1 MNTPHIPD
9 DDFEPS
15 LDNERK
21 AVSAAYATAREP
33 HSGPPPAI
41 DAAIRAAARRA
52 VNAGPRTVERPWINR
67 WTKPLSAAAVVV
79 LTASVIFV
87 AIEQDSSLKVAAV
100 KAPLETKI
108 VEMPAERAAERS
120 VVMTR
125 PFTPA
130 PQADMVA
137 PNNSAPPPTESRT
150 RQTEALSSRDQIA
163 PALSAERKKRDDAP
177 PPPPEVTVAE
187 ATAPAAPQTKKE
199 TAIVAN
205 ATPAAPP
212 VYTPAAPPAAPVV
225 PAPAVAPVQAAGYA
239 APPPAVAALPGLAKE
254 RAADRVAS
262 ARAEAETGRAAAVDA
277 KTEKIAVT
285 GSRIEPD
292 QQAPKPTAIVPAAPA
307 APAAKAVIPVQ
318 PAPAQRIVQQ
328 ALSPQE
334 LKPSQAFDRLREF
347 RAQMQWK
354 EFDELLAD
362 VQKRWPNMELP
373 MDLAATKR
381 EREKAKAG
389 ENR

>member
-9 DDFEPS
+9 DDFER
-15 LDNERK
+15 DR
-21 AVSAAYATAREP
+21 ATVGAAYARVYENSREP

-108 VEMPAERAAERS
+108 LEMRADRPAESPIVLARPAATE
-120 VVMTR
+120 V
-125 PFTPA
+125 
-130 PQADMVA
+130 QADIVV
-137 PNNSAPPPTESRT
+137 PKEETPPPSELRA
-150 RQTEALSSRDQIA
+150 RQTGTLSSRDQIA

-177 PPPPEVTVAE
+177 PPPPQVVVAE
-187 ATAPAAPQTKKE
+187 ATAPKQFKSEAPVLANAAPVVPPVY
-199 TAIVAN
+199 A
-205 ATPAAPP
+205 PAAPP
-212 VYTPAAPPAAPVV
+212 AAAPVV
-225 PAPAVAPVQAAGYA
+225 PAPATAPVQAAGNA
-239 APPPAVAALPGLAKE
+239 APPPAAAGLQSMAKE
-254 RAADRVAS
+254 KAADRAAN
-262 ARAEAETGRAAAVDA
+262 ARAEADTGRAATVEA

-285 GSRIEPD
+285 GSKIEPD
-292 QQAPKPTAIVPAAPA
+292 QQAPKAVAATPAAPP
-307 APAAKAVIPVQ
+307 APAAKAVIPIQ
-318 PAPAQRIVQQ
+318 PAPAQRIAPQT
-328 ALSPQE
+328 LSPKE
-334 LKPSQAFDRLREF
+334 PTPSQAFDRLREL
-347 RAQMQWK
+347 RAQLQWK
-354 EFDELLAD
+354 EFDELLANLE
-362 VQKRWPNMELP
+362 KRWPNIELP
-373 MDLAATKR
+373 TDLAATKR